1 MGFANLARATGE
13 TRGWASQSYPT
24 RQGLRGKQKTQ
35 QSQRL
40 LGFLELLTRF
50 ELATRFTPK
59 TLRVFGG
66 PGQLDMG
73 DAPAVP
79 ALSPKPP
86 EGRGHRGKNRKPS
99 SQKRLLGFLELL
111 TRFELVTRFT
121 PKTLRVFGGPV
132 PNDMGLRP
140 KPPPH
145 PRRQD
150 EVTEKQKT
158 TASKLLT
165 VVSGAANQI

>member
-50 ELATRFTPK
+50 EL
-59 TLRVFGG
+59 
-66 PGQLDMG
+66 
-73 DAPAVP
+73 
-79 ALSPKPP
+79 
-86 EGRGHRGKNRKPS
+86 
-99 SQKRLLGFLELL
+99 
-111 TRFELVTRFT
+111 VTRFT
-121 PKTLRVFGGPV
+121 PKTLCVFGGPV
-132 PNDMGLRP
+132 PNNMGLRP

>member
-50 ELATRFTPK
+50 EL
-59 TLRVFGG
+59 
-66 PGQLDMG
+66 
-73 DAPAVP
+73 
-79 ALSPKPP
+79 
-86 EGRGHRGKNRKPS
+86 
-99 SQKRLLGFLELL
+99 
-111 TRFELVTRFT
+111 VTRFT

-132 PNDMGLRP
+132 PIGHGGR
-140 KPPPH
+140 
-145 PRRQD
+145 
-150 EVTEKQKT
+150 
-158 TASKLLT
+158 
-165 VVSGAANQI
+165 SGCACAFPQAP

>member
-50 ELATRFTPK
+50 ELVTRFTPK
-59 TLRVFGG
+59 TLRVFGD

-73 DAPAVP
+73 DAPAAP

-121 PKTLRVFGGPV
+121 PKTLCVFGGPV
-132 PNDMGLRP
+132 PNNMGLRP

>member
-1 MGFANLARATGE
+1 MGFAKLSQPAGE
-13 TRGWASQSYPT
+13 T
-24 RQGLRGKQKTQ
+24 GL
-35 QSQRL
+35 
-40 LGFLELLTRF
+40 
-50 ELATRFTPK
+50 
-59 TLRVFGG
+59 
-66 PGQLDMG
+66 
-73 DAPAVP
+73 
-79 ALSPKPP
+79 
-86 EGRGHRGKNRKPS
+86 GKNRKPS

-121 PKTLRVFGGPV
+121 PKTLCVFGGPV
-132 PNDMGLRP
+132 PNNMGLRP

>member
-1 MGFANLARATGE
+1 M
-13 TRGWASQSYPT
+13 
-24 RQGLRGKQKTQ
+24 
-35 QSQRL
+35 
-40 LGFLELLTRF
+40 ELLTRF
-50 ELATRFTPK
+50 ELVTRFTPK

-73 DAPAVP
+73 DAPAAP

-86 EGRGHRGKNRKPS
+86 EGRGHRGKTKNAVSTK
-99 SQKRLLGFLELL
+99 LTAFLELL

-121 PKTLRVFGGPV
+121 PKTLCVFGGPV
-132 PNDMGLRP
+132 GNDMGVRP

>member
-1 MGFANLARATGE
+1 MHTAYPQAGE
-13 TRGWASQSYPT
+13 T
-24 RQGLRGKQKTQ
+24 GLRGKI
-35 QSQRL
+35 
-40 LGFLELLTRF
+40 EN
-50 ELATRFTPK
+50 
-59 TLRVFGG
+59 
-66 PGQLDMG
+66 
-73 DAPAVP
+73 PAV
-79 ALSPKPP
+79 K
-86 EGRGHRGKNRKPS
+86 KTT
-99 SQKRLLGFLELL
+99 GFLELL

-132 PNDMGLRP
+132 PNNMGLRP